1 MKLEGH
7 DYSILHRY
15 GRLQILKDNC
25 GEINSKSVISSVHE
39 LISLGLQCGI
49 SETKNL
55 KSFDS
60 ASTIWIRKRDPK
72 IVVDTHKLIDSFIFA
87 LQKQNFVSTFS

>member
-49 SETKNL
+49 SETKN
-55 KSFDS
+55 
-60 ASTIWIRKRDPK
+60 
-72 IVVDTHKLIDSFIFA
+72 
-87 LQKQNFVSTFS
+87 